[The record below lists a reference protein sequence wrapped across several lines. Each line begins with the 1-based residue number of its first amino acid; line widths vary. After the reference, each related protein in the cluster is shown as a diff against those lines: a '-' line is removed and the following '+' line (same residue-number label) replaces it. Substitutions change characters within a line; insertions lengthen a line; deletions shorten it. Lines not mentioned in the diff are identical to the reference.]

1 MLKLRNMSS
10 RLLDSPQRYGLVS
23 RLFHW
28 AMVAVLTWQLTG
40 MVLKITIGR
49 ENAIAAFIMGTH
61 KPVGALLMLLVLLR
75 AAWALL
81 QWRRRPRQPGTLRGR
96 VATAAHGLMYL
107 LMLYIPFVAL
117 MRDYGRGRG
126 FSPFGIPLFPE
137 TGQQVDWM
145 MAPASA
151 SHGLMGWTLLALI
164 VGHIL
169 MVAVHQAFL
178 RDGTAARMAGR
189 LG

>member
-1 MLKLRNMSS
+1 MSS
-10 RLLDSPQRYGLVS
+10 PLLDSAQRYGLVS
-23 RLFHW
+23 RFFHW
-28 AMVAVLTWQLTG
+28 AMAATLAWQFTG
-40 MVLKITIGR
+40 MALKITVGR

-81 QWRRRPRQPGTLRGR
+81 QWRRRPRQPRSLLGR
-96 VATAAHGLMYL
+96 AATAGHAVLYA
-107 LMLYIPFVAL
+107 LMLYIPLVAL

-137 TGQQVDWM
+137 TGQQVDWL

-151 SHGLMGWTLLALI
+151 SHGLMGWVLLALI
-164 VGHIL
+164 AGHIL
-169 MVAVHQAFL
+169 MVLVHQAFL

-189 LG
+189 LSRR

>member
-1 MLKLRNMSS
+1 MSS
-10 RLLDSPQRYGLVS
+10 PLLDSPQRYGVVS
-23 RLFHW
+23 RTLHW
-28 AMVAVLTWQLTG
+28 LMVAVLAWQFTG
-40 MVLKITIGR
+40 MLLKITVGR
-49 ENAIAAFIMGTH
+49 ENDIAAFIMGTH

-75 AAWALL
+75 AAWGLSQL
-81 QWRRRPRQPGTLRGR
+81 RRRPRQPGTLRGR
-96 VATAAHGLMYL
+96 VATTAHGVMYL

-151 SHGLMGWTLLALI
+151 SHGLMGWTLLTLI

-169 MVAVHQAFL
+169 MVAVHQVLL

-189 LG
+189 ARLG